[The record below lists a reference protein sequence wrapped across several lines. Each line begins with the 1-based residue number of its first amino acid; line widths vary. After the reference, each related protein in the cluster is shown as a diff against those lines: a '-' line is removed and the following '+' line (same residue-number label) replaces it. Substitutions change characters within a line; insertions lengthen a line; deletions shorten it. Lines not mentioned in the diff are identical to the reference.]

1 MQGSVLI
8 IDKPAGLSSAQV
20 VGRVKKLL
28 HVKKVG
34 HAGTLDPFA
43 TGVLVCLVNQ
53 ATRLA
58 QFFLSSEKQYEA
70 ELRLGI
76 DTDTQDRTGQVIRRR
91 PIPEGVEAALQ
102 RVCDRFVGD
111 IAQIPPAFS
120 ALKHQGVALYKLARS
135 GKPVRKPARNIRI
148 EQLQIRSISLPTV
161 RFSVTCS
168 AGTYIR
174 TLCADIGEMLGCGG
188 HLSELRRT
196 VSSGF
201 NIDEAISLEALSHCV
216 AAKTQGFQRKAIPLW
231 VSRPLRV
238 N

>member
-28 HVKKVG
+28 RAKKVG

-58 QFFLSSEKQYEA
+58 RFFLSSEKQYEA

-91 PIPEGVEAALQ
+91 PIPEGALTRRLQ
-102 RVCDRFVGD
+102 RRMRSLYRRYRAD
-111 IAQIPPAFS
+111 PAGLFS
-120 ALKHQGVALYKLARS
+120 AETSGGRAL
-135 GKPVRKPARNIRI
+135 
-148 EQLQIRSISLPTV
+148 
-161 RFSVTCS
+161 
-168 AGTYIR
+168 
-174 TLCADIGEMLGCGG
+174 
-188 HLSELRRT
+188 
-196 VSSGF
+196 
-201 NIDEAISLEALSHCV
+201 
-216 AAKTQGFQRKAIPLW
+216 
-231 VSRPLRV
+231 
-238 N
+238 